1 MGRYTARRLIQFIPV
16 LIGTLFLLH
25 YLQTIS
31 FQINGNPIRAL
42 FGDRQSPPD
51 TIAAITRSFGLD
63 DPCLEQ
69 PGNPCLGLFVDRLGN
84 YARGDFGLDFNQ
96 QSVIDLVK
104 RAAPVTL
111 RLTVL
116 ALLFEAVIGIF
127 AGVLAGLRKDR
138 FADNFVRIS
147 TVLVISVPVF
157 VLGVLVQIFAG
168 LYIGNFMRDRGAPE
182 WLQAVFSISYQSDH
196 EWASLVIPAFVL
208 GALSLGFIARLT
220 RTSLLESMRSDYVR
234 TARAKGLSPRRVI
247 GVHAL
252 RNSLI
257 PVVTY
262 IGIDVGALMGGALV
276 TEGIFNIPG
285 VGGLVFQSVRNGET
299 PVVMAVVTL
308 LTMVFLIAS
317 LLVDLLYAVLDPR
330 IRYE

>member
-42 FGDRQSPPD
+42 FGDRQPPPD